1 MYTYPKTKQQKPL
14 KKGIT
19 PKFQLSTSIDFEG
32 GSISFRE
39 DICASKECSNPQY
52 FFRFFGTSMPLQS
65 TNGTWKLLK
74 HGSLNI
80 KRL

>member
-14 KKGIT
+14 KKGLT
-19 PKFQLSTSIDFEG
+19 PKFQLSTSIDFVEEVSVSG
-32 GSISFRE
+32 RTYVLQKSAPIPSV
-39 DICASKECSNPQY
+39 
-52 FFRFFGTSMPLQS
+52 FRFFGTSMPLQS

-74 HGSLNI
+74 RGSLNI